1 MLVEFWDRGPNLME
15 DKNQWKWG
23 LGLYKV
29 FSRGNTL
36 QSLSVSH
43 ESKF

>member
-1 MLVEFWDRGPNLME
+1 M
-15 DKNQWKWG
+15 
-23 LGLYKV
+23 KV
-29 FSRGNTL
+29 RIVFVQGFFSRGNTL